1 MEWRDNDRGG
11 GRGDLFDETLGKS
24 MRWWATETADGRL
37 ILRRSVMIRCC
48 ALLVLAVGVPG
59 MVRKALLLM
68 SPYITEYE
76 ANDAMIVM
84 SIIGIPV
91 VWAINTLRRRTVLSK
106 DGVTMRR
113 LLFTERRPW
122 ESVGSRFTLST
133 LNLTD
138 GPSSYGGF
146 IERTRIAIEN
156 GDGDDAIRLPG
167 CVIGMT
173 WGSSEDRASA
183 AVGDLQYYIYARG
196 WGVSEEAAVSEDP
209 HLAAARGRH
218 GAEKTLQR
226 SRLVFCTPLWRRIK
240 EHLCNG
246 GLFLVA
252 MGALFLVMGGQQ
264 LFFETKPL
272 SGSDI
277 AFAVFCLLLG
287 PVTMAYPLYKI
298 YECFPRVIV
307 DEQGIRV
314 GRRSCVWPESRSGLF
329 VAGDRIFVV
338 YGKGRHLAL
347 DGAGVTW
354 GSFRRR
360 QEQLVARCEAI
371 WLWGI
376 AHGATRETG
385 RYVPLADAGMQEERE
400 ILERGIGLAVPRR
413 GQLA

>member
-1 MEWRDNDRGG
+1 MEWRDNGRGG
-11 GRGDLFDETLGKS
+11 GRGNLFDETLGKS
-24 MRWWATETADGRL
+24 MRWWATETSDGRL
-37 ILRRSVMIRCC
+37 LLRRSVMIRCC
-48 ALLVLAVGVPG
+48 ALVALVVGVPA
-59 MVRKALLLM
+59 MIYNVLPLM

-76 ANDAMIVM
+76 VKDAMIGAIM
-84 SIIGIPV
+84 FGIPV

-106 DGVTMRR
+106 NGITMRR

-133 LNLTD
+133 LNLTED
-138 GPSSYGGF
+138 AAHSGF

-156 GDGDDAIRLPG
+156 GDDDAIRLPG

-196 WGVSEEAAVSEDP
+196 WGISEEVAVSEDP
-209 HLAAARGRH
+209 HLVAARVRH
-218 GAEKTLQR
+218 GAEKMLQR
-226 SRLVFCTPLWRRIK
+226 SRLVFRTPLWRRIK

-246 GLFLVA
+246 GLFLIGV
-252 MGALFLVMGGQQ
+252 GVLFLVIGGQQ
-264 LFFETKPL
+264 LFFETEPL

-277 AFAVFCLLLG
+277 AFALLFLLLG

-298 YECFPRVIV
+298 YECFQRVVV

-338 YGKGRHLAL
+338 YGNGKHLAM

-354 GSFRRR
+354 GSFQRR

-371 WLWGI
+371 WLWGV

-385 RYVPLADAGMQEERE
+385 RYVPLGNAGMQEERE

-413 GQLA
+413 GQPA